1 MKLTLKRA
9 FAAFAVSAALLA
21 GSASA
26 WAGEQTV
33 NLNVSIKGCAGC
45 AWIVQ
50 SALENVPGV
59 SNAEVSYRQ
68 QAAVVTFDNDVTT
81 VDALIEA
88 TSAYGYTAE
97 VAADQQL

>member
-1 MKLTLKRA
+1 MKLA
-9 FAAFAVSAALLA
+9 FAAFVVSAALLA
-21 GSASA
+21 GSATA

-33 NLNVSIKGCAGC
+33 NLNVSITGCAGC

-59 SNAEVSYRQ
+59 SKAEVSYRQ
-68 QAAVVTFDNDVTT
+68 QSAVVTFDNDVTT

-88 TSAYGYTAE
+88 TSAYGFPAE
-97 VAADQQL
+97 VATDQKS